1 MCRNV
6 LIYFGKELQMRVL
19 DLFDDSLYGL
29 GILGLGRQESLAG
42 SRQAARFGTLVEGQE
57 LYRKRAG

>member
-1 MCRNV
+1 
-6 LIYFGKELQMRVL
+6 MRVL
-19 DLFDDSLYGL
+19 DLFDDSLHGL